1 MGYARVSVKDA
12 LLRTC
17 VDVDRNHTLQMAA
30 ALSYY
35 FVLSLFPA
43 LVFLSAAIAY
53 LPIHDLSHQT
63 LILLAPF
70 LPAEGMDL
78 IRRVLGDVIRSDKG
92 TFLSFRLL
100 GTLWTIFWLLAQI
113 TSIRSLR
120 VDGAP
125 RLSRSCRPLI
135 QGRS

>member
-1 MGYARVSVKDA
+1 MRYASVRDA

-17 VDVDRNHTLQMAA
+17 DDVDRNRTLQMAA

-70 LPAEGMDL
+70 LPAEVMDV
-78 IRRVLGDVIRSDKG
+78 IRRLLGDVFRSA
-92 TFLSFRLL
+92 TLTSFYISLL
-100 GTLWTIFWLLAQI
+100 CTLYTVSHVFCAVIQLL
-113 TSIRSLR
+113 
-120 VDGAP
+120 
-125 RLSRSCRPLI
+125 
-135 QGRS
+135 